1 MGCRLLIDATCSY
14 LISRVYGQLLHL
26 YRMQIL
32 SIKEIGDLLERV
44 IVRPLIPFILL
55 SIYSEVP
62 CNFLNEVNSC

>member
-1 MGCRLLIDATCSY
+1 MSCRLLIDATRSY

-44 IVRPLIPFILL
+44 IVRLLIPFILL

-62 CNFLNEVNSC
+62 CNFLKEVVS